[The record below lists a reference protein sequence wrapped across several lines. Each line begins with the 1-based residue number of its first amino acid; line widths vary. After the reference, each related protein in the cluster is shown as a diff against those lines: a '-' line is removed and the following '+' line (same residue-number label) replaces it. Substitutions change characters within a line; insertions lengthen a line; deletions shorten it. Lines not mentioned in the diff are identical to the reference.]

1 MAMKLAA
8 SKPYLFFKQKSPLR
22 INMKNQNPFE
32 LTVSAKGLQPIKLQW
47 KKDDHELM
55 IGSRYKTYDSG
66 RLMTVD
72 PPFTM
77 EDGGTYS
84 VSACNSKGCTV
95 KGVQVLFYG
104 EYWIA

>member
-1 MAMKLAA
+1 MKLAA
-8 SKPYLFFKQKSPLR
+8 SKPYVFFKQKSPLR
-22 INMKNQNPFE
+22 INMKNQKPFE
-32 LTVSAKGLQPIKLQW
+32 LSVSAKGLQPIKLQW